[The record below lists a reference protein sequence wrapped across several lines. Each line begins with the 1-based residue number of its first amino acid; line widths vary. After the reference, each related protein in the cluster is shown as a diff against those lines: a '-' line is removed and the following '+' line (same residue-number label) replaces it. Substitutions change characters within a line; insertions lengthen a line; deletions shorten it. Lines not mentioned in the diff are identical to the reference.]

1 MRFLTMTEI
10 IKTGAIIVTDAALRL
25 PQSVP
30 YIPVNSWM
38 PTGAVFA
45 TDLVSAN
52 ANKKSFQ
59 ERIELRIA
67 PVASAGTVKG
77 KRIFDT

>member
-1 MRFLTMTEI
+1 M
-10 IKTGAIIVTDAALRL
+10 VTDAALRL

-38 PTGAVFA
+38 PTGAVLA
-45 TDLVSAN
+45 TDLVSAK

-59 ERIELRIA
+59 ESIELRIA
-67 PVASAGTVKG
+67 PVARAGTAKG
-77 KRIFDT
+77 SRIFDT